1 MSAVRA
7 KATIGFISEKQAT
20 TGRRLKPW
28 ARRSG
33 ATTSSALQIVGVS
46 HAVRAWRLAA
56 LGKSGIG
63 LLRPK
68 ETGASLYW
76 HRGRAASH
84 FPGLSRDTALPH
96 HRGSFARGSAMS
108 YTVGHFELA
117 GFIATEDWQQ
127 EFNRRFADAPAK

>member
-84 FPGLSRDTALPH
+84 FPGLPATRLCRIIAAASR
-96 HRGSFARGSAMS
+96 
-108 YTVGHFELA
+108 
-117 GFIATEDWQQ
+117 EDRQ
-127 EFNRRFADAPAK
+127 